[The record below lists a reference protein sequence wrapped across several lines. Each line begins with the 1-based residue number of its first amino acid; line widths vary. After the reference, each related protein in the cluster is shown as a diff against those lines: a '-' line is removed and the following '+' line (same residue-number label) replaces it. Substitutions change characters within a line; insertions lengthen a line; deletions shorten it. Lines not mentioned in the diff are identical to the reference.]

1 MHMKPHDILNDLK
14 GVSNIVEIAYGGWLD
29 EDIKY
34 AWQRYN
40 LHDELPP
47 NDVDGLVSK
56 LFDLS
61 MSKEICG
68 VSVSDFGVL
77 LWVEDC
83 KANTSNISINV
94 IKRLLK
100 LAA

>member
-1 MHMKPHDILNDLK
+1 MKPNDILNDLK
-14 GVSNIVEIAYGGWLD
+14 GVSNVEEIAYAGMLD

-34 AWQRYN
+34 AWQRSN
-40 LHDELPP
+40 LYDDLPV
-47 NDVDGLVSK
+47 NDVDGLAQK

-61 MSKEICG
+61 LSKDICHI
-68 VSVSDFGVL
+68 STTNFGLL

-83 KANTSNISINV
+83 KDNTSNISSDV
-94 IKRLLK
+94 IEGLLK

>member
-1 MHMKPHDILNDLK
+1 MKPHDILNDLK
-14 GVSNIVEIAYGGWLD
+14 GVSNIVEIAYGGMLD
-29 EDIKY
+29 EEIKY
-34 AWQRYN
+34 AWQRSN

-47 NDVDGLVSK
+47 NDVDGLAIK

-61 MSKEICG
+61 RSKDICHI
-68 VSVSDFGVL
+68 STTNFGVF

-83 KANTSNISINV
+83 QGDTSNISINV

>member
-1 MHMKPHDILNDLK
+1 MKPRDILNDLK
-14 GVSNIVEIAYGGWLD
+14 GVSNIEEIAYGGMLD
-29 EDIKY
+29 KEIKY
-34 AWQRYN
+34 AWQRSN

-47 NDVDGLVSK
+47 NDVDGLVSR

-61 MSKEICG
+61 LSKEICH
-68 VSVSDFGVL
+68 VSTTNFGVF

-83 KANTSNISINV
+83 QGNTSNISINV